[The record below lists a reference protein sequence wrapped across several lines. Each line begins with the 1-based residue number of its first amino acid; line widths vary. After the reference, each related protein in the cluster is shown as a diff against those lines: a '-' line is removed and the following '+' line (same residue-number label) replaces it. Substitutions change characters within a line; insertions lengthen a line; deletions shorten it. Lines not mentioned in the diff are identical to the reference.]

1 MIPNHTLH
9 HHAAGMSAVTLSPD
23 GDRLI
28 SGGKSAVNYLSM
40 QPFIATQAKMSTLLS
55 GTQCRVRRC
64 RSSPVHF
71 MVPLER
77 SSGFPTS
84 LVCHQVL
91 PLAVLMVASTYI
103 NGPSHLYVQ
112 YNYWYPNKNNSSI
125 AIIFSLIINTSHK
138 SWCTMVQ
145 WWTSSSIQI
154 LAGLLV
160 SAMDSHRCQSCC
172 LPMAVSKFQ
181 TLHNNTLT
189 VVDKQKFCDPSFRR
203 PRHPNITSSASTSV
217 MMAQVY

>member
-40 QPFIATQAKMSTLLS
+40 QPFIAAQAKMSTLLS

-103 NGPSHLYVQ
+103 NGRVICT
-112 YNYWYPNKNNSSI
+112 YNTTIDTPTKTTHWLQLFSVSLSILRTRAGARWSSDG
-125 AIIFSLIINTSHK
+125 HQ
-138 SWCTMVQ
+138 V
-145 WWTSSSIQI
+145 
-154 LAGLLV
+154 
-160 SAMDSHRCQSCC
+160 RY
-172 LPMAVSKFQ
+172 KFWQ
-181 TLHNNTLT
+181 A
-189 VVDKQKFCDPSFRR
+189 C
-203 PRHPNITSSASTSV
+203 
-217 MMAQVY
+217 